1 MKKIL
6 VTAFEPFGGRSTNP
20 SIVIQKSLPVSVY
33 GCKVLKEVM
42 PVSGKDAGEK
52 IRALLQEHKPDI
64 VLSFGLAA
72 GETAVR
78 IERFG
83 LNIKDYGIK
92 DNSGE
97 RPSGEKICVSGP
109 AAYMV
114 SIPPEKIVEALIKKH
129 IPAYASSHAGTYVCN
144 TLIYEAMRA
153 IDELG
158 LNTKYLFVHFP
169 LSTEEAVS
177 EKPVKF
183 PPSLPEKM
191 LKDAG
196 NIILKHIAKEYLAK
210 KPFSA
215 LP

>member
-6 VTAFEPFGGRSTNP
+6 VTAFEPFGGRSTNTTLF
-20 SIVIQKSLPVSVY
+20 IQKAMPSSV
-33 GCKVLKEVM
+33 CDCRILKNII
-42 PVSGKDAGEK
+42 PVSGREAGEK
-52 IRALLQEHKPDI
+52 IRKLLRRHRPDF

-97 RPSGEKICVSGP
+97 CPSGEKICNGGP
-109 AAYMV
+109 AAYFV
-114 SIPPEKIVEALIKKH
+114 TIPPEKIVAALLENN

-153 IDELG
+153 IEELR
-158 LNTKYLFVHFP
+158 LDSKYLFVHFP
-169 LSTEEAVS
+169 LSTEEAIS
-177 EKPVKF
+177 EKPVRF
-183 PPSLPEKM
+183 PPTLPQKM

-196 NIILKHIAKEYLAK
+196 HIILKNII
-210 KPFSA
+210 S
-215 LP
+215 

>member
-20 SIVIQKSLPVSVY
+20 SLFIQKALPASIS
-33 GCKVLKEVM
+33 GCKVLKAVI
-42 PVSGKDAGEK
+42 PVSGSEAGEK
-52 IRALLQEHKPDI
+52 IRELLRKHRPEI

-92 DNSGE
+92 DNSGAQ
-97 RPSGEKICVSGP
+97 PAGEKICSDGP
-109 AAYMV
+109 AAYAV
-114 SIPPEKIVEALIKKH
+114 SIPPEKIVEALLKKN

-153 IDELG
+153 IEELK
-158 LNTKYLFVHFP
+158 LNSKYLFVHFP
-169 LSTEEAVS
+169 LSTEKTVA

-183 PPSLPEKM
+183 PPSMPEKM
-191 LKDAG
+191 LKEAG
-196 NIILKHIAKEYLAK
+196 KIILKNIVQPEL
-210 KPFSA
+210 
-215 LP
+215 

>member
-20 SIVIQKSLPVSVY
+20 SLLIQKALPASVY
-33 GCKVLKEVM
+33 GCSVLKEII
-42 PVSGKDAGEK
+42 PVSGREAGEK
-52 IRALLQEHKPDI
+52 IRELLQEHKPDI

-97 RPSGEKICVSGP
+97 RPAGERICDSGP

-114 SIPPEKIVEALIKKH
+114 SIPPEKIVEALLERN

-153 IDELG
+153 IDEFG
-158 LNTKYLFVHFP
+158 LDTKYIFVHFP
-169 LSTEEAVS
+169 LSTEEAIA
-177 EKPVKF
+177 EKPVRF
-183 PPSLPEKM
+183 PPSMPAKM

-196 NIILKHIAKEYLAK
+196 KTILSIVVKNYLK
-210 KPFSA
+210 RR
-215 LP
+215 